1 MQHSKYNNTK
11 NTAMA
16 PVLEASWP
24 WQAQAVTQRLARQSK
39 QHAGSESTQ
48 TQSNQTNDN
57 NNNNNNTTPRVL
69 SQQQLQ
75 HIEQRVIKQL
85 LQALLFE
92 EIIDYQYHPISEN
105 SVSSDLQNVEHTFV
119 IPVSDE
125 ISYIANGAIH
135 YSFDLIRFNDKEVQR
150 VEQGHSQPATL
161 EGVINDIILNIDSAN
176 IQSIQAETGQPK
188 TATNQSPKLV
198 QSFIKELRHTLIN
211 EIQAQAMTPYVPTD
225 IQALTYPQLEGYLMA
240 GHPYHPCFKSR
251 IGFNL
256 NDNYQYGPEFAHNI
270 EVIWL
275 AVDHRLLVSNS
286 VESGAINDWVK
297 QYLGNDDYEALM
309 TTLKAIVANDKAYG
323 LLPVHPWQWQNTLIY
338 ALQPLLNTQQV
349 VYLGPTDTQYQA
361 QQSIRSLSM
370 LSEGKPYLKLSMHL
384 INTSSTRILAKHT
397 VMNAAVVTQWLN
409 QLIAEDDTAAALNI
423 AFLGETVGVSLD
435 HEVLREQG
443 YQHPDIYGGLGAIW
457 RENVSE
463 YLSVNQQAFPL
474 NGVSYI
480 NSDGSLLIDPWIQ
493 KHGVARWIK
502 QLIEV
507 STLPIIHMLFA
518 HGVALEC
525 HAQNIVLVHE
535 EGYPVKVLLKD
546 LHDGIRYSPEHL
558 ARQDLRPNFFSL
570 PAAHA
575 ALNRGSF
582 IETDDT
588 DGIRDMTVACLFFV
602 AFADMAIFMQTHYDY
617 PEQQFWQQVAQCISE
632 YQAAHP
638 EHHERYKLFDVFAQK
653 TRIESLA
660 KRRLF
665 GDAVFPI
672 KYLNN
677 PLYKAAGR
685 LDAAH
690 EQSNLQ
696 TNNKRD

>member
-1 MQHSKYNNTK
+1 MQQTKYYHTK
-11 NTAMA
+11 HAVTA

-24 WQAQAVTQRLARQSK
+24 WQAYATTQRLASQSTK
-39 QHAGSESTQ
+39 HSVNESSQ
-48 TQSNQTNDN
+48 SQSNQSQSNKTNNDN
-57 NNNNNNTTPRVL
+57 DITPRVL

-75 HIEQRVIKQL
+75 RIEQRVIKQL

-92 EIIDYQYHPISEN
+92 EIINYDCQPTSVNHATGN
-105 SVSSDLQNVEHTFV
+105 SQNTDHTFV
-119 IPVSDE
+119 IPVSE
-125 ISYIANGAIH
+125 QISYVAKGAVH
-135 YSFDLIRFNDKEVQR
+135 YSFDLIRFNDQKVMR
-150 VEQGHSQPATL
+150 VEQGQSSQSATL
-161 EGVINDIILNIDSAN
+161 EGVINDIILNIDSTN
-176 IQSIQAETGQPK
+176 IQSIQVGTEQAK
-188 TATNQSPKLV
+188 SATNQSPKLV
-198 QSFIKELRHTLIN
+198 QSFIEELRHTLIN

-270 EVIWL
+270 DVVWL
-275 AVDHRLLVSNS
+275 AIDHRLLVSNS
-286 VESGAINDWVK
+286 VESVSINDWVK
-297 QYLGNDDYEALM
+297 QYLGSRDYEVLM
-309 TTLKAIVANDKAYG
+309 TTLKAIVANDKEYG

-338 ALQPLLNTQQV
+338 ALQPLLTTQKV

-397 VMNAAVVTQWLN
+397 VMNAAIVTRWLN
-409 QLIAEDDTAAALNI
+409 QLTAEDKTAAALNI
-423 AFLGETVGVSLD
+423 AFLGETVGISLD

-457 RENVSE
+457 RENASE
-463 YLSVNQQAFPL
+463 YLSDNQQAFPL

-493 KHGVARWIK
+493 KYGVERWIK

-535 EGYPVKVLLKD
+535 EGYPIKVLLKD

-558 ARQDLRPNFFSL
+558 ARQNLRPNFFSL

-602 AFADMAIFMQTHYDY
+602 AFADIAIFLHTHYSY
-617 PEQQFWQQVAQCISE
+617 PEQHFWYQVAQCISE
-632 YQAAHP
+632 YQKAHP
-638 EHHERYKLFDVFAQK
+638 EHHARYKLFDVFAQK

-677 PLYKAAGR
+677 PLYKAAS
-685 LDAAH
+685 DN
-690 EQSNLQ
+690 QTDLQ
-696 TNNKRD
+696 TSSKRD